1 MKNNFLLLVLSL
13 ILLFSCNQQEEY
25 TITANIEGEDNK
37 TIYLKVYR
45 EGNYETIDSA
55 VIQNNTASFSGS
67 VDHVEPYFVSV
78 EDVNSSFFFFPSN
91 EEITLNLYPDSMDKS
106 TVVGS
111 PAHDEYRLYL
121 TTLQPLENDLEDLY
135 MEYREARTADDEN
148 KMEELGEEASTIED
162 KINDKQWEAFNKN
175 TGNFLA
181 PYILYRKLYYGMELE
196 ALDSVYHMVDDRL
209 AGHPYMVQLNNHIN
223 TLKNVAIGKQAPD
236 FSLADTA
243 GQVLSLSDLEGDY
256 NYLLVDFWASWC
268 PPCRAEN
275 PNLVAVYNEYKDE
288 GFEILGVSFDRDKEA
303 WIEAIH
309 EDSLAWYHVSDL
321 KGWGNKVGKM
331 YGIRSI
337 PSSVILNKDGI
348 IIAKNL
354 RGEALR
360 EKMEELYN

>member
-1 MKNNFLLLVLSL
+1 
-13 ILLFSCNQQEEY
+13 
-25 TITANIEGEDNK
+25 
-37 TIYLKVYR
+37 
-45 EGNYETIDSA
+45 
-55 VIQNNTASFSGS
+55 
-67 VDHVEPYFVSV
+67 
-78 EDVNSSFFFFPSN
+78 
-91 EEITLNLYPDSMDKS
+91 
-106 TVVGS
+106 
-111 PAHDEYRLYL
+111 
-121 TTLQPLENDLEDLY
+121 
-135 MEYREARTADDEN
+135 
-148 KMEELGEEASTIED
+148 
-162 KINDKQWEAFNKN
+162 
-175 TGNFLA
+175 
-181 PYILYRKLYYGMELE
+181 
-196 ALDSVYHMVDDRL
+196 
-209 AGHPYMVQLNNHIN
+209 
-223 TLKNVAIGKQAPD
+223 
-236 FSLADTA
+236 
-243 GQVLSLSDLEGDY
+243 LEGDY

-354 RGEALR
+354 SGEALR